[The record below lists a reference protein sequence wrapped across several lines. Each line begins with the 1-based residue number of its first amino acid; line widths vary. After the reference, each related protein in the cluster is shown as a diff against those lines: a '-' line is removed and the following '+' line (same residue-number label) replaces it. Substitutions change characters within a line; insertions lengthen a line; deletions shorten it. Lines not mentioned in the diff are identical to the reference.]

1 MRVTP
6 TLGRSRL
13 ELWPVPVESSGTGL
27 RGAARDSFKT
37 LDSSINEAVLLREM
51 DLNIT
56 GLNKSL
62 LSQQLG
68 NMLRL
73 FTI

>member
-6 TLGRSRL
+6 TLGRSWL
-13 ELWPVPVESSGTGL
+13 ELWPVPVESSGL

>member
-13 ELWPVPVESSGTGL
+13 ELWPVPVESSGL
-27 RGAARDSFKT
+27 RGAARDSFQM
-37 LDSSINEAVLLREM
+37 LDSAINEAVLLREM